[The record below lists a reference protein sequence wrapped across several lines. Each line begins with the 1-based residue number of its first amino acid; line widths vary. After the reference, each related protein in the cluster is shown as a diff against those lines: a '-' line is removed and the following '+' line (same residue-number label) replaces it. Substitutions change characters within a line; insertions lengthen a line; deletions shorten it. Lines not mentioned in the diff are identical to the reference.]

1 MLILTI
7 LLILTKIIDN
17 YDFLLLESVIRHK
30 KIIEFKKLK
39 M

>member
-17 YDFLLLESVIRHK
+17 YDFLLLESVIKHK
-30 KIIEFKKLK
+30 KLLNLK
-39 M
+39 N